1 MKTSKTFSIHFWLN
15 TAKKKNGIAPVYARV
30 TVNGKRSEISL
41 KRYQS
46 VTSWDFKTKRARPR
60 TPNAPALNVYLDQVY
75 AELLA
80 CQKQLLS
87 EFKLITSQAIKARY
101 LGEDEQ
107 EKTLMEL
114 VDYHNTTMKTV
125 LKFGTLK
132 NYYTTERYLKRFLK
146 AEIKSTDKYLKQ
158 LSYSFIIDFEQYL
171 RKGPS
176 INKGQPLNNNGVMKH
191 LERLKKLMNLALQLE
206 WIEKDPFVR
215 FKLKFTKHQ
224 RDYLSGLE
232 LQIFEMG
239 ALKAEHHKKTR
250 DVFVFSCYTGLS
262 YTDVKSLTD
271 NNIVRGIDGDYWIF
285 TQREKTEQPV
295 KIPLLDKALDI
306 IKKYDNDEKNNERL
320 LPVFSNQKINVYLKE
335 ITTQFEIFKNI
346 TFHSARHTF
355 ATTVTLSNG
364 VPIETVSKMLG
375 HSKLSTTQVYARVVE
390 EKVSFDMKSLRNKL
404 NDNLNRSKSVGTTI
418 ANFNSH

>member
-1 MKTSKTFSIHFWLN
+1 MQTSKTFSIHFWLN
-15 TAKKKNGIAPVYARV
+15 TAKKKNGIAPVYARI
-30 TVNGKRSEISL
+30 TVNGKRAEISL
-41 KRYQS
+41 KRYRS
-46 VTSWDFKTKRARPR
+46 VTSWDSKTKRARPR
-60 TPNAPALNVYLDQVY
+60 TPNASGLNSYLDQVY
-75 AELLA
+75 TELLA
-80 CQKQLLS
+80 CHKQLLS

-125 LKFGTLK
+125 LKSGTLK

-146 AEIKSTDKYLKQ
+146 AKIKSNDKYLKQ
-158 LSYSFIIDFEQYL
+158 LSFSFIIDFEQYL

-176 INKGQPLNNNGVMKH
+176 INSNQPLNNNGVMKH

-206 WIEKDPFVR
+206 WIEKDPFLR

-224 RDYLSGLE
+224 RDYLSESE
-232 LQIFEMG
+232 LQIFEQG
-239 ALKAEHHKKTR
+239 ELKAEYHRKTR

-262 YTDVKSLTD
+262 YTDVKSLAGH
-271 NNIVRGIDGDYWIF
+271 NIVRGIDSDYWIF

-295 KIPLLDKALDI
+295 KIPLLDKALDL
-306 IKKYDNDEKNNERL
+306 IKKYDNDAEGNVKL
-320 LPVFSNQKINVYLKE
+320 LPVLSNQKTNTYLKE
-335 ITTQFEIFKNI
+335 ITALLEINKNI

-364 VPIETVSKMLG
+364 VPIETVSKLLG
-375 HSKLSTTQVYARVVE
+375 HSKLSTTQVYARVIE

-404 NDNLNRSKSVGTTI
+404 NDNINKRVDKTI